1 MQARG
6 MLYLLAQIRRC
17 VQKEPVLAIA
27 TDGETGLSAGLCRR
41 IKRAGPA
48 TGRRVGIP
56 LRKTAARR
64 RPQNDGLHGKSG
76 LDLSASVAVDFTTQR
91 DFHDFRG
98 VPGHTSLLFMP
109 AVRIFPLP

>member
-1 MQARG
+1 
-6 MLYLLAQIRRC
+6 
-17 VQKEPVLAIA
+17 
-27 TDGETGLSAGLCRR
+27 
-41 IKRAGPA
+41 
-48 TGRRVGIP
+48 

-98 VPGHTSLLFMP
+98 VPGHTSLLLC
-109 AVRIFPLP
+109 PLCGSSRYRNGFSIMDA